1 MAKDV
6 DQALALIEGAP
17 GESQALAP
25 ALTYVSCNEPGIARR
40 RAGKGFVYMGPDHR
54 RITDAKIL
62 ARIRALAIPPAWR
75 DVWICERPEGH
86 LQATGLDARGRR
98 QYCYHPEYRHM
109 REGAKFEHLATF
121 AEALPSLRECVARD
135 MSAHGLGRDKVLA
148 TVVHLLETTMI
159 RVGNRAYE
167 KENHSY
173 GLTTLHGNHVR
184 IEGTALR
191 FRFTGKSGKVW
202 RLDVRDRRVARIV
215 RACQH
220 LPGQMLFGYLDDA
233 GQQQAITSCD
243 VNAYLKRTSGRDIT
257 AKDFRTWTATVMAAT
272 ALAGVGPA
280 ESRTRA
286 TKTVR
291 DVIKDVSAR
300 LGNTPTVCRA
310 SYIHPRVVDSYLNG
324 ERLPVPATPGH
335 VAGGGPGGLRLEER
349 AVLDFLRGEGEV
361 VAAAPTA
368 PVFGRAHEPSGAIL
382 VTSRIGDRAEDG
394 MPRGDKSKYTG
405 KQERKAGHVAAL
417 RNAADRSASARTATA
432 TRKRNA
438 EHARRD

>member
-6 DQALALIEGAP
+6 DQALTLIECPP

-25 ALTYVSCNEPGIARR
+25 AVVYVSCDEPGIARR
-40 RAGKGFVYMGPDHR
+40 PAGRGFVYLGPDHR

-75 DVWICERPEGH
+75 NVWICERPEGH
-86 LQATGLDARGRR
+86 LQAIGLDVRGRR

-121 AEALPSLRECVARD
+121 AEALPSLRERVAHD
-135 MSAHGLGRDKVLA
+135 MSARGLGRDKVLA

-159 RVGNRAYE
+159 RVGNRAYA

-173 GLTTLHGNHVR
+173 GLTTLQGDHVR
-184 IEGTALR
+184 VEGTALR
-191 FRFTGKSGKVW
+191 FQFTGKSGKVW
-202 RLDVRDRRVARIV
+202 RLDMRDRRVARIV

-220 LPGQMLFGYLDDA
+220 LPGQTLFGYLDDA

-286 TKTVR
+286 AKTVR

-310 SYIHPRVVDSYLNG
+310 SYIHPRIVDSYLNG
-324 ERLPVPATPGH
+324 EPLPVPSTTGH
-335 VAGGGPGGLRLEER
+335 VEGDGPGGLRLE
-349 AVLDFLRGEGEV
+349 GEGRAEFLARGGE
-361 VAAAPTA
+361 VAATAPTA
-368 PVFGRAHEPSGAIL
+368 PVFGRALEPSGVIL
-382 VTSRIGDRAEDG
+382 VTSRSGDHAEDE
-394 MPRGDKSKYTG
+394 MPRGDKSKYTA
-405 KQERKAGHVAAL
+405 KQQRKAGHIAV
-417 RNAADRSASARTATA
+417 S
-432 TRKRNA
+432 RNA